1 MKKAFRSLFP
11 QAQRHLLMGRLASP
25 VEAPVTSPGVEI
37 LSIHRVAD
45 PATEALDG
53 FATANGF
60 PAGWA
65 RDMLGDGAQALA
77 ARDTTTGDILAMGW
91 STRRAFH
98 VDEIGATLNP
108 GGGVYLFGDFV
119 APQHRGRKLQ
129 KLLISH
135 RLGQLDGPPFA
146 CTLVEPSNAASVR
159 SYAGEGFVVGG
170 TYVRYRW
177 RKRTWARCRSVRNAP
192 VVFESPSCDTV
203 IATQGAPSR
212 ALCNDSIERARRLRV
227 RPMD

>member
-1 MKKAFRSLFP
+1 MKNRFRSLFP
-11 QAQRHLLMGRLASP
+11 QAQRHLLMGRVASP
-25 VEAPVTSPGVEI
+25 PQAPATSPGVEV

-45 PATEALDG
+45 PATQALDD

-77 ARDTTTGDILAMGW
+77 ARDATTGEILAMGW
-91 STRRAFH
+91 STRRPFH

-119 APQHRGRKLQ
+119 APRHRGRKLQ

-135 RLGQLDGPPFA
+135 RLTQLEGLPFA
-146 CTLVEPSNAASVR
+146 CTLVEPSNVASVR
-159 SYAGEGFVVGG
+159 SYAGEGFSVGG

-177 RKRTWARCRSVRNAP
+177 RKKTWARCKSVRNAP
-192 VVFESPSCDTV
+192 VMFESPACDTV
-203 IATQGAPSR
+203 IATHGSR
-212 ALCNDSIERARRLRV
+212 PERDV
-227 RPMD
+227 MTQ